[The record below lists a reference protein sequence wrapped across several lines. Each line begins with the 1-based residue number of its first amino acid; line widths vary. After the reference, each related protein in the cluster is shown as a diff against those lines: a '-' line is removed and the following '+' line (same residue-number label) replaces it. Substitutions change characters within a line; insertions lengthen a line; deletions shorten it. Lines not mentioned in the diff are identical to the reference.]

1 MSQQRN
7 VFQVKEQD
15 KNPKEELSE
24 VEISNL
30 PSKEFKVMIAKMFNK
45 LKRRTYEHRSLTK
58 SQKI

>member
-7 VFQVKEQD
+7 VLQVKEQD

-30 PSKEFKVMIAKMFNK
+30 PSKELKVMISKMLNK
-45 LKRRTYEHRSLTK
+45 LKRRMYEHISLTK

>member
-7 VFQVKEQD
+7 VLQVKEQD

-30 PSKEFKVMIAKMFNK
+30 PDKDDPRIQE
-45 LKRRTYEHRSLTK
+45 
-58 SQKI
+58 KIKWIEWEDGSF

>member
-1 MSQQRN
+1 M
-7 VFQVKEQD
+7 KEQD

-30 PSKEFKVMIAKMFNK
+30 PSKELKVMIAKMFNK
-45 LKRRTYEHRSLTK
+45 LKRRMYEHISLTK

>member
-7 VFQVKEQD
+7 VLQVKEQD

-30 PSKEFKVMIAKMFNK
+30 SSKELKVMIAKMFNK
-45 LKRRTYEHRSLTK
+45 LKTRMYEHISLTK

>member
-1 MSQQRN
+1 M
-7 VFQVKEQD
+7 KEQD

-30 PSKEFKVMIAKMFNK
+30 SSKELKVMIAKMFNK
-45 LKRRTYEHRSLTK
+45 LKTRMYEHISLTK

>member
-7 VFQVKEQD
+7 VLQVKEQD

-30 PSKEFKVMIAKMFNK
+30 SSKELKVMIAKMFNK
-45 LKRRTYEHRSLTK
+45 LKRRMYEHISLTK